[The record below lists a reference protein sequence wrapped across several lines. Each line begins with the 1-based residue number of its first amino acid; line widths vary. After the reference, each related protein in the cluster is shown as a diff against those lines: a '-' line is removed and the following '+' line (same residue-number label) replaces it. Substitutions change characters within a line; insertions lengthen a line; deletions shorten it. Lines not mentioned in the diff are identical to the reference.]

1 MDTIGTRLKSL
12 RTSVDISQ
20 KALAALTGVTQS
32 AINRY
37 ENGQSEPAYRVLL
50 WYADYFDVS
59 LDYIFCRTDS
69 PQGKL
74 YNHEPNVL
82 KEKMENKAD
91 WEQFVQACF
100 EPNSPMNAK
109 LKEAILNMAGGV
121 EE

>member
-1 MDTIGTRLKSL
+1 MDTIGTRLKLL
-12 RTSVDISQ
+12 RTSVNLSQ
-20 KALAALTGVTQS
+20 KALAELTGVTQS

-37 ENGQSEPAYRVLL
+37 ENDQSEPAYRVLL

-74 YNHEPNVL
+74 YKHEPNAL